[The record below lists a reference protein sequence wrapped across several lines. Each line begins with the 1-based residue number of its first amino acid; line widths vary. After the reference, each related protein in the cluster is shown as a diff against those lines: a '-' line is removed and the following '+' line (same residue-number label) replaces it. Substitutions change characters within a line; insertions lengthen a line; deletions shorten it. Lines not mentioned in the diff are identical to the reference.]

1 MTDTV
6 SPGFKADA
14 AALAGDDDADEGFLL
29 LLLLPIKLSKNP
41 ASHGRVSSISHDDTR
56 RNTIVLESKASII
69 LPKNMVS
76 SIKAEK
82 EGRT

>member
-56 RNTIVLESKASII
+56 RNTIVLESKANII
-69 LPKNMVS
+69 RLQKIWFLLS
-76 SIKAEK
+76 KEK